1 MKNKKG
7 VLWGGIA
14 ALTGVAIILFVV
26 LYSGAPLSPKLQ
38 QTPSAGA
45 YEEGKELT
53 FLPDQAGGVA
63 GMKLTAVQ
71 GSLGLYYSPET
82 AEIAVKDHESG
93 SIWYSN
99 PLNRKEDATAN
110 LYEQESLSSQFSL
123 EYRDARTNLFQFR
136 SYPDSVANGQFTAEA
151 IDNGVRVIYTLGDTS
166 NKLDQLPKYITV
178 DRLEEAVLSKLDEE
192 TARYV
197 SLRYYKVKDNPNL
210 LERLDEQVSK
220 ELVLNKML
228 AAFEKAGYDEAQLAM
243 DNEQN
248 GVGDSSMS
256 SKPAFV
262 VPLEYRLSGNGL
274 QVSIPMSR
282 VEENPAYPLHRIH
295 LLEYFGAAGP
305 EASGYMFVPDG
316 SGALIYLNNGKVT
329 DDRYSQAMYGGD
341 HTQSSRNRLQ
351 VAQSARMP
359 VYGLKN
365 GAAAWFAVIEE
376 GDAISSVNA
385 DIGGKLNAF
394 NHVYSS
400 FEIRAED
407 NLMMMSGNKLTEVR
421 LTSGD
426 KYEGNVQV
434 EYQFLQGNEAS
445 YAGMAKRYQEKLFAG
460 EGQGQVQ
467 GQGNATAASE
477 DASSLPDSPDL
488 PFHVDAVGAITRQ
501 SSFLG
506 VPYSDITA
514 LTTLEE
520 AKQIGEELTAAGI
533 SNLQMRLIG
542 WSKGGVHHKPSA
554 AALQGAVGSKQELA
568 ALTSWLEAQ
577 GGGLYADVA
586 FQKVYHDTLGF
597 SPAQDAARFI
607 TREVAEQSPY
617 RRDTNRMSSG
627 LYGSYYLLSPAKLPY
642 FVDQFLKG
650 ADKLEVSGIA
660 LRDLGDELNGDYRVS
675 RPVDRQLAKEIV
687 DGELAKLDQR
697 QEHLIMEGGNS
708 YALPYADYVVGA
720 PDGYS
725 GFNILDEEVP
735 FYQMVLHGHIG
746 YAGGPVNLQADQD
759 KQRALLR
766 VIEYGAAPYFV
777 FTAAD
782 SSEVK
787 FTAFDYLYS
796 TKYTDWLET
805 AAEMYKQANEVL
817 GPLQSVNMVDH
828 QKLQEGVYKTVYENG
843 AYTIVNYNDAEVQT
857 EGHVIGAKDYIAGG
871 SIR

>member
-14 ALTGVAIILFVV
+14 ALTGAAMILFVV
-26 LYSGAPLSPKLQ
+26 LYSGAPISPKLQ
-38 QTPSAGA
+38 QTPSAKS

-99 PLNRKEDATAN
+99 PLNRGEDTTAS

-136 SYPDSVANGQFTAEA
+136 SYPDSAANGQFTAEA

-228 AAFEKAGYDEAQLAM
+228 AAFEKAGYDEEQLAI

-248 GVGDSSMS
+248 EVEYSTMS

-274 QVSIPMSR
+274 QVRIPMSK

-305 EASGYMFVPDG
+305 EASGYMLVPDG

-351 VAQSARMP
+351 VAQSARLP

-365 GAAAWFAVIEE
+365 GAAAWFAVIED

-407 NLMMMSGNKLTEVR
+407 DLMMMSGNKLTQVR
-421 LTSGD
+421 LTSDD
-426 KYEGNVQV
+426 KYEGDVQV
-434 EYQFLQGNEAS
+434 EYLFLQGDEAS
-445 YAGMAKRYQEKLFAG
+445 YAGMAKRYQEKLLAG
-460 EGQGQVQ
+460 NESG
-467 GQGNATAASE
+467 TMDAAVE
-477 DASSLPDSPDL
+477 EASSDSPDL
-488 PFHVDAVGAITRQ
+488 PFHVDVVGAITRQ

-520 AKQIGEELTAAGI
+520 ARQIGEELNAAGI
-533 SNLQMRLIG
+533 SNLQMRLLG
-542 WSKGGVHHKPSA
+542 WSKGGMNHKPSA
-554 AALQGAVGSKQELA
+554 AALQGEVGSKKELA
-568 ALTSWLEAQ
+568 ELTSWLEEQ

-586 FQKVYHDTLGF
+586 FQKVYHDTLSF
-597 SPAQDAARFI
+597 SPSQDAARFI

-617 RRDTNRMSSG
+617 RRDVNRMSSG

-642 FVDQFLKG
+642 FIDQFLKG
-650 ADKLEVSGIA
+650 ADKLKVSGIA

-675 RPVDRQLAKEIV
+675 RPVHRQLAKEIV
-687 DGELAKLDQR
+687 EGELAKIHHQ
-697 QEHLIMEGGNS
+697 QECLIIEGGNS

-735 FYQMVLHGHIG
+735 FYQMVLHGYIG
-746 YAGGPVNLQADQD
+746 YAGEPVNLQADQD
-759 KQRALLR
+759 KERALLK

-777 FTAAD
+777 FTEAD
-782 SSEVK
+782 SSKVK

-796 TKYTDWLET
+796 TQYTTWLET

-828 QKLQEGVYKTVYENG
+828 QMLQEGVYKTVYENG
-843 AYTIVNYNDAEVQT
+843 AYTIVNYNDYEVQT
-857 EGHVIGAKDYIAGG
+857 DGHVIEAKDYVAGG
-871 SIR
+871 NMR